1 MHLQTMELI
10 YSLEEKKDTYTNEQ
24 EDGRM
29 KRKSKE
35 SVNKWTNS
43 KVIWVSKMDPNN
55 SNLDQRRP
63 LSSAR
68 GVSIFPRKI
77 PSEAEG

>member
-1 MHLQTMELI
+1 
-10 YSLEEKKDTYTNEQ
+10 
-24 EDGRM
+24 M

-35 SVNKWTNS
+35 SMNKWINS
-43 KVIWVSKMDPNN
+43 KVIWVSKLNPNN
-55 SNLDQRRP
+55 SNPDQRTL

-77 PSEAEG
+77 PSKVEG

>member
-1 MHLQTMELI
+1 MELI

-24 EDGRM
+24 EEGRL

-35 SVNKWTNS
+35 SMNKWTNS
-43 KVIWVSKMDPNN
+43 KVIRVSKINHN
-55 SNLDQRRP
+55 KSNLDQRRP

-77 PSEAEG
+77 SSKAEG